1 MRMFATV
8 LNFSTLGVDG
18 VMIAFGIANMVDK
31 YKQEQ
36 LTPLDV
42 LQFSMSVFFFTNTL
56 IRPQMASSIIKNAQE
71 THIQNYANSMTD
83 ADAQATFNRFVDSNK
98 GDGTITDNSK
108 IIRTINRINDPN
120 KLFGELKATPDI
132 KIGGRKGK
140 TLLVSD
146 QNQRINRIN
155 PNNVSFAETVQGTRT
170 VNFKDNINKLFK
182 RTDLKNAQLNGK
194 KIFDNLAD
202 RQTARVNKA
211 IGGAAGTNQL
221 IVTTAIEISEQ
232 MNLNTVDDV
241 LSIVEIISAQLKKGK
256 TRNYFLFVSSM
267 E

>member
-18 VMIAFGIANMVDK
+18 VMVAFGIANMIDK
-31 YKQEQ
+31 YRQEQ

-83 ADAQATFNRFVDSNK
+83 ADAQATFNRFVESNK
-98 GDGTITDNSK
+98 GEGTITDNSK

-120 KLFGELKATPDI
+120 KLFGELKSTPDI

-146 QNQRINRIN
+146 QNQRVNRIN
-155 PNNVSFAETVQGTRT
+155 PNNVSFTERIQGTSS
-170 VNFKDNINKLFK
+170 VNFKDNIKKLFK
-182 RTDLKNAQLNGK
+182 RSDLENAKLNGK
-194 KIFDNLAD
+194 KIFDNLTD
-202 RQTARVNKA
+202 RQTNRVNRA
-211 IGGAAGTNQL
+211 IGGAAGTNKL
-221 IVTTAIEISEQ
+221 IVTTAIDISEK
-232 MNLNTVDDV
+232 MNLTNIDDV
-241 LSIVEIISAQLKKGK
+241 LSIVEIISAQLKKGIIRK
-256 TRNYFLFVSSM
+256 YFEYYLDS
-267 E
+267 

>member
-1 MRMFATV
+1 MFATV

-18 VMIAFGIANMVDK
+18 VMIAFGIANMIDK
-31 YKQEQ
+31 YKQDQ

-71 THIQNYANSMTD
+71 THIQNYANTMTD
-83 ADAQATFNRFVDSNK
+83 ADAQATFNRFLETNK
-98 GDGTITDNSK
+98 GEGTITDNSK

-120 KLFGELKATPDI
+120 KLFGELKSTPDI
-132 KIGGRKGK
+132 KIGSRKGK
-140 TLLVSD
+140 TLLVAD
-146 QNQRINRIN
+146 QNQNVNRIN
-155 PNNVSFAETVQGTRT
+155 PNNVSFTETSQGIRS

-182 RTDLKNAQLNGK
+182 RTDLKDAELDGK
-194 KIFDNLAD
+194 RIFDNLND

-211 IGGAAGTNQL
+211 IGGAAGTNKL
-221 IVTTAIEISEQ
+221 IVSTAIEISEK
-232 MNLNTVDDV
+232 MNLKSVDDV

-256 TRNYFLFVSSM
+256 IKNSHLYLLTI
-267 E
+267 